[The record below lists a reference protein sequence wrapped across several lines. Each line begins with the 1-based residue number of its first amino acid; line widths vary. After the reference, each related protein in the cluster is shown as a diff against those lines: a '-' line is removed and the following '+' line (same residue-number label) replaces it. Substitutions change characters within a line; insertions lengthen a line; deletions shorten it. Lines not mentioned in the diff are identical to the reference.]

1 MVASLKSGLYMGIPN
16 FRQCP
21 FVTQTLRVTVMEF
34 ISLTLDEF

>member
-16 FRQCP
+16 FR